1 MQSETCFLELKNISK
16 SFAGVPALRNVSLQI
31 RKGEVH
37 ALCGENGAG
46 KSTLIKILSGVYQPD
61 NGDILIQGQK
71 IKNVT
76 PQSANKMG
84 IYAVY
89 QENALVGTLSV
100 AENIYLN
107 KQFKQPGTNIVD
119 WSRTYEEAGRLIEKL
134 KINIDPYVRCNT
146 LGIAGQQA
154 VQIVKALA
162 QEFEVL
168 ILDEPT
174 ASFGKAE
181 IDNLFR
187 IINLLRD
194 EGKSIIYISHH
205 IDEVFEIAN
214 KITVIRDGEVIC
226 TEAASDINKT
236 KLINYMIGRE
246 ATTIYEKSA
255 YEIGALGFSVQCMSR
270 SNVVKNVSFDVHY
283 GEILGIYGMVGA
295 GRTDLARLIFGV
307 DQRDSGRVFLHGK
320 DVTPSSPK
328 HAIKA
333 GIAFLTEDRR
343 QSGLVINKSI
353 EDNIILP
360 SLNLLRGLF
369 LKVSS
374 VREIALEL
382 MQKLGIKAPNSQ
394 SETKNLSGGN
404 QQKVVVAKRLNTKAD
419 VFLFDEPTR
428 GIDVGAKG
436 EIYKLCNDLA
446 RQGKIIVF
454 ITSDMEELLCIND
467 RVLIM
472 REGKLVAELTNNE
485 ITQSRVLYESIGG
498 VQID

>member
-1 MQSETCFLELKNISK
+1 MIPADDLTEMGLT
-16 SFAGVPALRNVSLQI
+16 AGQDVFVAYITDDGLANRYHEFTVSSVSLSELDTAQQI
-31 RKGEVH
+31 AIPQQLLEQAGIDSNAEVQIT
-37 ALCGENGAG
+37 CMDG
-46 KSTLIKILSGVYQPD
+46 TIIIT
-61 NGDILIQGQK
+61 GD
-71 IKNVT
+71 T
-76 PQSANKMG
+76 PLT
-84 IYAVY
+84 
-89 QENALVGTLSV
+89 EDELSV

-283 GEILGIYGMVGA
+283 TRPGLLSKTFRRFWHPVRTRLSLKKILSVA
-295 GRTDLARLIFGV
+295 PPSTDLPVELSI
-307 DQRDSGRVFLHGK
+307 
-320 DVTPSSPK
+320 
-328 HAIKA
+328 
-333 GIAFLTEDRR
+333 TE
-343 QSGLVINKSI
+343 
-353 EDNIILP
+353 
-360 SLNLLRGLF
+360 
-369 LKVSS
+369 
-374 VREIALEL
+374 
-382 MQKLGIKAPNSQ
+382 
-394 SETKNLSGGN
+394 GG
-404 QQKVVVAKRLNTKAD
+404 
-419 VFLFDEPTR
+419 
-428 GIDVGAKG
+428 
-436 EIYKLCNDLA
+436 
-446 RQGKIIVF
+446 
-454 ITSDMEELLCIND
+454 TSDAD
-467 RVLIM
+467 
-472 REGKLVAELTNNE
+472 
-485 ITQSRVLYESIGG
+485 
-498 VQID
+498 

>member
-295 GRTDLARLIFGV
+295 GRTELARLIFGV

-404 QQKVVVAKRLNTKAD
+404 QQKVVVAKWLNTKAD

-446 RQGKIIVF
+446 RQGK
-454 ITSDMEELLCIND
+454 SLYLSLLTWRNCYA
-467 RVLIM
+467 LAT
-472 REGKLVAELTNNE
+472 EF
-485 ITQSRVLYESIGG
+485 
-498 VQID
+498 